1 MDQQVNMVV
10 FPVELDQSRFKV
22 MTDRGEDPLQI
33 LQDFLREHATLVFCD
48 KDQMNVHRKN
58 AMPSMPEFV

>member
-33 LQDFLREHATLVFCD
+33 LQDFLREHATPVFCD